1 MLATACA
8 CKTRVTIGRA
18 PMHEDPCACVHET
31 VSRSMSNYIPKTGW
45 GGDIG
50 VPVAQWLEHCVSSA
64 KVVGSI
70 PREHILT
77 IQMYSLNAL

>member
-1 MLATACA
+1 MVGSLI
-8 CKTRVTIGRA
+8 VL
-18 PMHEDPCACVHET
+18 
-31 VSRSMSNYIPKTGW
+31 SRPRRDNSW
-45 GGDIG
+45 ELG
-50 VPVAQWLEHCVSSA
+50 VPVAQWLEHCVSST